1 MNNGF
6 GGVNADSGTEKNKS
20 CGGQK
25 GVEQN
30 ASENDGYGKTV
41 VAKAQSNV
49 KHHAQTPF
57 TEHFL
62 KGTKTAQCP
71 DAAPNDA
78 IPVATTFRADFTSSV
93 TEGMSSHTFI
103 CEDEVRVSFVTPA
116 LMKRG
121 NSA

>member
-1 MNNGF
+1 MR
-6 GGVNADSGTEKNKS
+6 DSGTEKNKS

-62 KGTKTAQCP
+62 KGTKTTQCP
-71 DAAPNDA
+71 DAASNDA
-78 IPVATTFRADFTSSV
+78 IPVANHISGGFHIFCHRRHVKPHFYFAKMRFV
-93 TEGMSSHTFI
+93 FLLSH
-103 CEDEVRVSFVTPA
+103 PH
-116 LMKRG
+116 
-121 NSA
+121 